1 MAAKQDGTV
10 GDVTIY
16 LDDLI
21 VKYHSEAS
29 RITPLKSAVKRVFS
43 LTKGDDWRVVLISDV
58 DLDQTMIDFRLFS
71 AEDDFSDHTF
81 AAYRARINRAFK
93 WYSNYLEDNKWEP
106 FEKTKLLIDRASL
119 MDYCKRATNALRD
132 DVNMAEYPFPF
143 LTGEETRLKL
153 PAKLTR
159 RDAERLKKF
168 IDALVVEEGDDDDSC

>member
-1 MAAKQDGTV
+1 MTARQDGTI

-16 LDDLI
+16 LDDLNI
-21 VKYHSEAS
+21 KYHSEAP

-43 LTKGDDWRVVLISDV
+43 LTKGDKWRMFLISDV
-58 DLDQTMIDFRLFS
+58 DLDQTMIDFKRFS

-93 WYSNYLEDNKWEP
+93 WYSNFLKDDKWEP
-106 FEKTKLLIDRASL
+106 FERTKSLIDRTSYVN
-119 MDYCKRATNALRD
+119 YCKRINDTLHD

-168 IDALVVEEGDDDDSC
+168 IDALVVEENNEDD